1 MEKLTTKSTVGEAL
15 KNPKAVAAIE
25 ALIPGIT
32 KNPVINMFKKIT
44 LDKLPAI
51 EQLHLSK
58 EKLDEM
64 LEEVNKED

>member
-1 MEKLTTKSTVGEAL
+1 MEKLTPKSTVGEAL

-25 ALIPGIT
+25 AIKPGIT

-51 EQLHLSK
+51 EQLHLSE
-58 EKLDEM
+58 EKLMEM
-64 LEEVNKED
+64 LDEVNKED

>member
-1 MEKLTTKSTVGEAL
+1 MEKLTRKSTVGDAL

-25 ALIPGIT
+25 ELKPGIT

-44 LDKLPAI
+44 LDRLPAI
-51 EQLHLSK
+51 EQLHLSE

-64 LEEVNKED
+64 LEAINKED